1 MFDVEMRHDLLV
13 RIAVR
18 QHHLLMASSGVVV
31 RFGEKSNRWMMSQ
44 DYMQFPTIVGFPDF
58 SGFSPWWE
66 VSKTDTFSLSYVFC
80 RL

>member
-18 QHHLLMASSGVVV
+18 QHHSLMASSGVVV
-31 RFGEKSNRWMMSQ
+31 RFGEKSNRRMISQ
-44 DYMQFPTIVGFPDF
+44 EY
-58 SGFSPWWE
+58 
-66 VSKTDTFSLSYVFC
+66 VSILIIIL